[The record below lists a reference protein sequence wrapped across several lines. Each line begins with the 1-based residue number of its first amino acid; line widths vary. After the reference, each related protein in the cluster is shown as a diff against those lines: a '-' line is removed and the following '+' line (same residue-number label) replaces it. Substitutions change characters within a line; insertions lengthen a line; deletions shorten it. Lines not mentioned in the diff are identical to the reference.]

1 MSLAVAAEA
10 LFVSP
15 LQPSEHPTAAQVEAA
30 IDDSLRSFGGPSGC
44 ACWLAA
50 EYGDHPE
57 VAADRMR
64 WALELTTT
72 N

>member
-15 LQPSEHPTAAQVEAA
+15 LQPSERPTPAEVEAA
-30 IDDSLRSFGGPSGC
+30 IDVSLRSFGGPTGC

-50 EYGDHPE
+50 EYGEHPE
-57 VAADRMR
+57 VAAERMR
-64 WALELTTT
+64 WALELTTH
-72 N
+72 